1 MISPAV
7 IKALLI
13 AAVAVALGFAWNGFI
28 KHEQNIGYQKA
39 VAEYNVKLLAAKE
52 AADRREQEL
61 TTQVQEAQA
70 NGLKREETI
79 RTLAAAVGK
88 SSDSLRNTANAIR
101 LGLPHATVEA
111 ARTAADAFAAVFTDC
126 QGRYANVAAKADG
139 HASDVRTLE
148 EAWPQ

>member
-1 MISPAV
+1 MNSLILRFVAG
-7 IKALLI
+7 ALAI
-13 AAVAVALGFAWNGFI
+13 AALIFAWNRFLDY
-28 KHEQNIGYQKA
+28 EQDIGYQKA

-52 AADRREQEL
+52 AADQREQEL

-70 NGLKREETI
+70 NGLEREETI
-79 RTLAAAVGK
+79 KALAAAVGK

-126 QGRYANVAAKADG
+126 QRRYVDVARAADG

>member
-1 MISPAV
+1 MISPLV
-7 IKALLI
+7 IKPLLI
-13 AAVAVALGFAWNGFI
+13 AVAIAAAVFAWNRFLDY
-28 KHEQNIGYQKA
+28 EQNIGYQKA

-52 AADRREQEL
+52 AADKREQEL
-61 TTQVQEAQA
+61 SAQVQEAQA

-79 RTLAAAVGK
+79 KALAAAVGK

-111 ARTAADAFAAVFTDC
+111 ARTAADAFATVFTDC
-126 QGRYANVAAKADG
+126 QGRYADVAAKADG

-148 EAWPQ
+148 EAWPK

>member
-1 MISPAV
+1 MISPTI

-52 AADRREQEL
+52 AADKREQEL

-79 RTLAAAVGK
+79 KALAAAVGK

-101 LGLPHATVEA
+101 LSLPLATVEA
-111 ARTAADAFAAVFTDC
+111 ARTAADAFATVFSEC
-126 QGRYANVAAKADG
+126 QGRYGELAAKADV

>member
-1 MISPAV
+1 MIPPVA

-13 AAVAVALGFAWNGFI
+13 AAVVVALGFAWNGFI
-28 KHEQNIGYQKA
+28 KHEQNVGYQKA
-39 VAEYNVKLLAAKE
+39 VAEYNVKLIEAKE
-52 AADRREQEL
+52 RADKREREL
-61 TTQVQEAQA
+61 TAQVKEAQD

-111 ARTAADAFAAVFTDC
+111 ARTAADAFATVFTDC
-126 QGRYANVAAKADG
+126 QGRYGELAAKADG

-148 EAWPQ
+148 EAWPK

>member
-1 MISPAV
+1 MIPPVA

-13 AAVAVALGFAWNGFI
+13 ASAAVALGFAWNGFI

-39 VAEYNVKLLAAKE
+39 VAEYTVKLLEAKE
-52 AADRREQEL
+52 KADKREQEL

-79 RTLAAAVGK
+79 KALAAAVGK

-101 LGLPHATVEA
+101 IGLPNATVTA
-111 ARTAADAFAAVFTDC
+111 ARTAADAFATVFTDC
-126 QGRYANVAAKADG
+126 QRRYVEVAEKADR
-139 HASDVRTLE
+139 HWSDYRELS
-148 EAWPQ
+148 EAWPR

>member
-1 MISPAV
+1 MISPLVIKPLLTAAV
-7 IKALLI
+7 IA
-13 AAVAVALGFAWNGFI
+13 AAVVAWNHFLDY
-28 KHEQNIGYQKA
+28 EQNIGYQKA

-52 AADRREQEL
+52 AADKREQEL

-79 RTLAAAVGK
+79 KALAAAVGK

-111 ARTAADAFAAVFTDC
+111 ARTAADAFATVFTDC
-126 QGRYANVAAKADG
+126 QGRYADVAAKADG

>member
-1 MISPAV
+1 MISPLV
-7 IKALLI
+7 IKPLLI
-13 AAVAVALGFAWNGFI
+13 AAVIAAAVVAWNHFLDY
-28 KHEQNIGYQKA
+28 EQNIGYQKA

-79 RTLAAAVGK
+79 KALAAAVGK

-111 ARTAADAFAAVFTDC
+111 ARTAADAFATVFSEC
-126 QGRYANVAAKADG
+126 QGRYGELAAKADG

>member
-1 MISPAV
+1 MISPTI

-52 AADRREQEL
+52 AADKREQEL
-61 TTQVQEAQA
+61 SAQVQEAQA

-79 RTLAAAVGK
+79 KALAAAVGK

-101 LGLPHATVEA
+101 LGLPRATVEA

-126 QGRYANVAAKADG
+126 QGRYADVAAKADG

-148 EAWPQ
+148 EAWPK

>member
-13 AAVAVALGFAWNGFI
+13 AAVIAAAIFAWNWFI
-28 KHEQNIGYQKA
+28 DYERSIGYDKA

-79 RTLAAAVGK
+79 KALAAAVGK

-101 LGLPHATVEA
+101 LGLPHATIEA
-111 ARTAADAFAAVFTDC
+111 ARTAADAFATVFSEC
-126 QGRYANVAAKADG
+126 QGRYGELAAKADG

-148 EAWPQ
+148 EAWPK

>member
-1 MISPAV
+1 MISPLV
-7 IKALLI
+7 IKPLLI
-13 AAVAVALGFAWNGFI
+13 AAVIAASVVAWNNFLDY
-28 KHEQNIGYQKA
+28 EQNIGYQKA

-52 AADRREQEL
+52 AADKREQEL

-79 RTLAAAVGK
+79 KALAAAVGK

-101 LGLPHATVEA
+101 LGLPLATVEA

-126 QGRYANVAAKADG
+126 QGRYGELAAKADG

-148 EAWPQ
+148 EAWPK

>member
-1 MISPAV
+1 MISPTI

-52 AADRREQEL
+52 ASDKREKEL

-79 RTLAAAVGK
+79 KALAAAVGK

-101 LGLPHATVEA
+101 LGLPHATVQA

-126 QGRYANVAAKADG
+126 QGRYADVAAKADG

-148 EAWPQ
+148 EAWPK

>member
-1 MISPAV
+1 MISPTI

-28 KHEQNIGYQKA
+28 KHEQNIGYDRA

-52 AADRREQEL
+52 AADKREQEL

-79 RTLAAAVGK
+79 KALAAAVGK

-101 LGLPHATVEA
+101 LGLPHATVQA
-111 ARTAADAFAAVFTDC
+111 ARTAADAFAAVFSEC
-126 QGRYANVAAKADG
+126 QGRYGELAAKADG

>member
-1 MISPAV
+1 MISPLV
-7 IKALLI
+7 IKPLLI
-13 AAVAVALGFAWNGFI
+13 AAVIAAAVVAWNHFLDY
-28 KHEQNIGYQKA
+28 EQNIGYQKA

-79 RTLAAAVGK
+79 KALAAAVGK

-101 LGLPHATVEA
+101 LGLPSATVQA
-111 ARTAADAFAAVFTDC
+111 ARTAADAFATVFSEC
-126 QGRYANVAAKADG
+126 QGRYGELAAKADG

>member
-1 MISPAV
+1 MISPTV
-7 IKALLI
+7 IKAMVI
-13 AAVAVALGFAWNGFI
+13 AAVITAAVFAWNHFLDY
-28 KHEQNIGYQKA
+28 EQGIGYDRA

-52 AADRREQEL
+52 AADKREQEL
-61 TTQVQEAQA
+61 SAQVQEAQA

-79 RTLAAAVGK
+79 KALAAAVGK

-111 ARTAADAFAAVFTDC
+111 ARTAADAFATVFSEC
-126 QGRYANVAAKADG
+126 QGRYGELAAKADG

>member
-1 MISPAV
+1 MISPTL

-13 AAVAVALGFAWNGFI
+13 AAVIAAAVVAWNHFLDY
-28 KHEQNIGYQKA
+28 EQNIGYQKA

-52 AADRREQEL
+52 AADKREQEL

-79 RTLAAAVGK
+79 KALAAAVGK

-126 QGRYANVAAKADG
+126 QRRYADVAAKADG

>member
-1 MISPAV
+1 MIQPSL

-28 KHEQNIGYQKA
+28 KHEQSIGYDRA

-52 AADRREQEL
+52 AADKREQEL

-79 RTLAAAVGK
+79 KALAAAVG
-88 SSDSLRNTANAIR
+88 SGT
-101 LGLPHATVEA
+101 P
-111 ARTAADAFAAVFTDC
+111 ADPMRPA
-126 QGRYANVAAKADG
+126 
-139 HASDVRTLE
+139 
-148 EAWPQ
+148 

>member
-1 MISPAV
+1 MIPPVA

-13 AAVAVALGFAWNGFI
+13 AVVAVALEFAWNWHV

-52 AADRREQEL
+52 VADKREQEL
-61 TTQVQEAQA
+61 SAQVQEAQA

-79 RTLAAAVGK
+79 KALAAAVGK

-101 LGLPHATVEA
+101 LGLPLATVEA
-111 ARTAADAFAAVFTDC
+111 ARTAADAFAAVFSEC
-126 QGRYANVAAKADG
+126 QGRYGSLAEKADG
-139 HASDVRTLE
+139 HANDVRTLE
-148 EAWPQ
+148 EAWPK

>member
-1 MISPAV
+1 MNSLILRFVAG
-7 IKALLI
+7 ALAI
-13 AAVAVALGFAWNGFI
+13 AALIFAWNRFLDY
-28 KHEQNIGYQKA
+28 EQDIGYQKA

-52 AADRREQEL
+52 ASDKREQEL

-79 RTLAAAVGK
+79 KALAAAVGK

-111 ARTAADAFAAVFTDC
+111 ARTAADAFATVFTDC
-126 QGRYANVAAKADG
+126 QRRYADVAEKADG
-139 HASDVRTLE
+139 HANDVRTLE
-148 EAWPQ
+148 EAWPK

>member
-28 KHEQNIGYQKA
+28 KHEQGIGYDRA

-79 RTLAAAVGK
+79 KALAAAVGK

-111 ARTAADAFAAVFTDC
+111 ARTAADAFATVFTDC
-126 QGRYANVAAKADG
+126 QRRYADVAEKADG

>member
-1 MISPAV
+1 MISPTI

-52 AADRREQEL
+52 VADKREQEL
-61 TTQVQEAQA
+61 SAQVQEAQA

-101 LGLPHATVEA
+101 LGLPNATVEA
-111 ARTAADAFAAVFTDC
+111 ARTAADAFATVFTDC
-126 QGRYANVAAKADG
+126 QRRYADVAEKADG
-139 HASDVRTLE
+139 HANDVRTLG

>member
-1 MISPAV
+1 MIPPVA

-39 VAEYNVKLLAAKE
+39 VAEYTVKLLEAKE
-52 AADRREQEL
+52 AADQREQEL
-61 TTQVQEAQA
+61 SAQVQEAQA

-101 LGLPHATVEA
+101 LGLPLATVEA
-111 ARTAADAFAAVFTDC
+111 ARTAADAFAAVFTEC
-126 QGRYANVAAKADG
+126 QGRYGALAERADG
-139 HASDVRTLE
+139 HANDVRTLE
-148 EAWPQ
+148 EAWTK

>member
-1 MISPAV
+1 MIPPVA

-13 AAVAVALGFAWNGFI
+13 AAVAVALGFAWNWHV

-52 AADRREQEL
+52 AADQREQEL
-61 TTQVQEAQA
+61 SAQVQEAQD

-79 RTLAAAVGK
+79 KALADAVGK

-101 LGLPHATVEA
+101 LGLPLATVEA
-111 ARTAADAFAAVFTDC
+111 ARTAADAFATVFTDC
-126 QGRYANVAAKADG
+126 QGRYGELAAKADG
-139 HASDVRTLE
+139 HANDVRTLE
-148 EAWPQ
+148 EAWPK

>member
-1 MISPAV
+1 MISPTI

-39 VAEYNVKLLAAKE
+39 VAEYNVKLIEAKE
-52 AADRREQEL
+52 AADQREQEL
-61 TTQVQEAQA
+61 SAQVQEAQA

-111 ARTAADAFAAVFTDC
+111 ARTAADAFAAVFTEC
-126 QGRYANVAAKADG
+126 QQRYVDVARAADG

>member
-13 AAVAVALGFAWNGFI
+13 AAVIAAAIFAWNWFI
-28 KHEQNIGYQKA
+28 DYERSIGYDKA

-79 RTLAAAVGK
+79 KALAAAVGK

-101 LGLPHATVEA
+101 LGLPNATVEA

-126 QGRYANVAAKADG
+126 QRRYVEVARASDG

-148 EAWPQ
+148 EVWPQ

>member
-1 MISPAV
+1 MIPPVA

-39 VAEYNVKLLAAKE
+39 VAEYNVKLIEAKE
-52 AADRREQEL
+52 RADKREREL
-61 TTQVQEAQA
+61 TAQVKEAQD

-79 RTLAAAVGK
+79 KALADAVGK

-101 LGLPHATVEA
+101 LGLPNATVEA
-111 ARTAADAFAAVFTDC
+111 ARTAADAFAAVFTEC
-126 QGRYANVAAKADG
+126 QQRYVDVARAADG
-139 HASDVRTLE
+139 HASDVQTLM
-148 EAWPQ
+148 EAWPK

>member
-1 MISPAV
+1 MISPTI

-39 VAEYNVKLLAAKE
+39 VAEYTVKLLEAKE
-52 AADRREQEL
+52 KADKREQEL

-126 QGRYANVAAKADG
+126 QRRYVDVARAADG

>member
-1 MISPAV
+1 MIPPVA

-13 AAVAVALGFAWNGFI
+13 AAVVVALGFAWNGFI
-28 KHEQNIGYQKA
+28 KHEQNVGYQKA
-39 VAEYNVKLLAAKE
+39 VAEYNVKLIEAKE
-52 AADRREQEL
+52 RADKREREL
-61 TTQVQEAQA
+61 TAQVKEAQD

-126 QGRYANVAAKADG
+126 QRRYVEVARASDG

-148 EAWPQ
+148 EAWQQ

>member
-1 MISPAV
+1 MIPPVA

-39 VAEYNVKLLAAKE
+39 VAEYNVKLIEAKE
-52 AADRREQEL
+52 RADKREREL
-61 TTQVQEAQA
+61 TAQVKEAQD

-79 RTLAAAVGK
+79 KALADAVGK

-101 LGLPHATVEA
+101 LGLPNATVEA
-111 ARTAADAFAAVFTDC
+111 ARTAADAFAALFTDC
-126 QGRYANVAAKADG
+126 QRRYADVAEKADG
-139 HASDVRTLE
+139 HANDVRTLE
-148 EAWPQ
+148 EAWPK

>member
-1 MISPAV
+1 MISPTI

-13 AAVAVALGFAWNGFI
+13 AAVAMALGFAWNGFI

-52 AADRREQEL
+52 ASDKREKEL

-79 RTLAAAVGK
+79 KALAAAVGK

-111 ARTAADAFAAVFTDC
+111 ARTAADAFATVFSEC
-126 QGRYANVAAKADG
+126 QGRYGELAAKADG

>member
-1 MISPAV
+1 MISPTI

-28 KHEQNIGYQKA
+28 KHEQGIGYQKA
-39 VAEYNVKLLAAKE
+39 VAEYTVKLLEAKE
-52 AADRREQEL
+52 AADKREQEL
-61 TTQVQEAQA
+61 SAQVQEAQA

-79 RTLAAAVGK
+79 KALAAAVGK

-111 ARTAADAFAAVFTDC
+111 ARTAADAFAAVFSEC
-126 QGRYANVAAKADG
+126 QGRYGSLAEKADG
-139 HASDVRTLE
+139 HANDVRTLE

>member
-1 MISPAV
+1 MNLLLVKILGGV
-7 IKALLI
+7 ALL
-13 AAVAVALGFAWNGFI
+13 AALVFAWNWHI
-28 KHEQNIGYQKA
+28 DHEREIGYQKA

-52 AADRREQEL
+52 AADKREQEL
-61 TTQVQEAQA
+61 SAQVQEAQA

-79 RTLAAAVGK
+79 KALAAAVGK

-101 LGLPHATVEA
+101 LGLPLATVEA

-139 HASDVRTLE
+139 HASDVRTLS
-148 EAWPQ
+148 EAWTK